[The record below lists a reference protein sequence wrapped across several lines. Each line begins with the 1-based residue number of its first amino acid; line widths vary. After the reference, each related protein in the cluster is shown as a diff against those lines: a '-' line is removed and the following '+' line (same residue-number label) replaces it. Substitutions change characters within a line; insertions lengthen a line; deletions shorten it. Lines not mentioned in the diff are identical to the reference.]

1 MQTANHHLDKCIKEI
16 EAKLGWG
23 NGAQWTHQDFL
34 NLSEKIQEET
44 GEPLSYITLKRIWGK
59 VAYHSFPNVNTLNVL
74 ARFLGYDSWRAFLH
88 GHRQEAKPALT
99 MPGPTVLPSQKGK
112 KWAWNLAGIAFLALF
127 ALAVIFSAKSRPN
140 LNPEDFQFSSKKVVS
155 QGIPNSVIFDIDA
168 SKAPCDSVIVQQ
180 SWDTRLRTTIP
191 KDQSQHT
198 SIYYFPGYFDA
209 KLVVG
214 EQVVQE
220 HSLHITTDGW
230 YCAVQQEPV
239 PAYFPVE
246 EIRRE
251 GRLELRHDQLRARNI
266 SLQPRPPLTRMG
278 NCRDFEG
285 LMSDNFIFEAKVRNT
300 YKEGSAICQN
310 TRIYLLCEGTA
321 IWIPLTAKG
330 CISSATLNFVNHY
343 ASGKKK
349 DLSAFGVDFNRDVH
363 VRMECIGGKASIFLD
378 GSLAYSI
385 EEKIQAVAIK
395 GIDFRFEGLG
405 AVDDVKLGRPGG
417 EWVFQDDFSGDI

>member
-1 MQTANHHLDKCIKEI
+1 MQTANNHLDKCIKEI

-34 NLSEKIQEET
+34 NLSEQIEEET

-59 VAYHSFPNVNTLNVL
+59 VAYNSLPNSNTLNTL
-74 ARFLGYDSWRAFLH
+74 AHFLGYDSWRGFLH
-88 GHRQEAKPALT
+88 CHRQEVKP
-99 MPGPTVLPSQKGK
+99 GQTVKPSRKNR
-112 KWAWNLAGIAFLALF
+112 KWAWNLVGIAVLGFIAL
-127 ALAVIFSAKSRPN
+127 VIILSAKGRPN
-140 LNPEDFQFSSKKVVS
+140 LNPEDFQFSCKKVVS
-155 QGIPNSVIFDIDA
+155 QGIPNSVVFNIDA
-168 SKAPCDSVIVQQ
+168 KKSPYDSVVVQQ

-214 EQVVQE
+214 EEVVQE
-220 HSLHITTDGW
+220 QSLHITTDGW
-230 YCAVQQEPV
+230 YCAVQQEAV

-246 EIRRE
+246 EIRQQ
-251 GRLELRHDQLRARNI
+251 GRLELGPDQLRSRNI

-278 NCRDFEG
+278 NCRDFDG
-285 LMSDNFIFEAKVRNT
+285 LMADNFVFEAKVRNT
-300 YKEGSAICQN
+300 YKEGSAVCQN
-310 TRIYLLCEGTA
+310 TRIYLLCQGTA
-321 IWIPLTAKG
+321 IWITLTAKG
-330 CISSATLNFVNHY
+330 CVSSASLNFVNHY

-363 VRMECIGGKASIFLD
+363 VRMECIEGKASIFLD
-378 GSLAYSI
+378 GNLIYSI
-385 EEKIQAVAIK
+385 KEQIQPVAIK

-405 AVDDVKLGRPGG
+405 AVDDVKLGRPGAD
-417 EWVFQDDFSGDI
+417 WVFQDSF

>member
-1 MQTANHHLDKCIKEI
+1 MQTANDHLDKCIKEI

-34 NLSEKIQEET
+34 NLSEQIEEET

-59 VAYHSFPNVNTLNVL
+59 VAYNSLPNSNTLNTL
-74 ARFLGYDSWRAFLH
+74 AHFLGYDSWRGFLH
-88 GHRQEAKPALT
+88 CHRQEVKP
-99 MPGPTVLPSQKGK
+99 GQTVKPSRKNR
-112 KWAWNLAGIAFLALF
+112 KWAWNLVGIAVLGFIAL
-127 ALAVIFSAKSRPN
+127 VIILSAKGRPN
-140 LNPEDFQFSSKKVVS
+140 LNPEDFQFSCKKVVS
-155 QGIPNSVIFDIDA
+155 QGIPNSVVFNIDA
-168 SKAPCDSVIVQQ
+168 KKSPYDSVVVQQ

-214 EQVVQE
+214 EEVVQE
-220 HSLHITTDGW
+220 QSLHITTDGW
-230 YCAVQQEPV
+230 YCAVQQEAV

-246 EIRRE
+246 EIRQQ
-251 GRLELRHDQLRARNI
+251 GRLELGPDQLRSRNI

-278 NCRDFEG
+278 NCRDFDG
-285 LMSDNFIFEAKVRNT
+285 LMADNFVFEAKVRNT
-300 YKEGSAICQN
+300 YKEGSAVCQN
-310 TRIYLLCEGTA
+310 TRIYLLCQGTA
-321 IWIPLTAKG
+321 IWITLTAKG
-330 CISSATLNFVNHY
+330 CVSSASLNFVNHY

-363 VRMECIGGKASIFLD
+363 VRMECIEGKASIFLD
-378 GSLAYSI
+378 GNLIYSI
-385 EEKIQAVAIK
+385 KEQIQPVAIK

-405 AVDDVKLGRPGG
+405 AVDDVKLGRPGAD
-417 EWVFQDDFSGDI
+417 WVFQDSF